1 MDVIFTFL
9 IVKWKGGRLSYG
21 GVTQTFIY
29 AKFATIRKYKSLLG
43 TTNRPSILIKIEKKN
58 IKMHFVSKFKQNLN
72 GKNTISDK
80 LASEVIYS

>member
-43 TTNRPSILIKIEKKN
+43 TTNKAKHSNKNRKKN
-58 IKMHFVSKFKQNLN
+58 IKMQFVSKFKQNLN